1 MDNKKNTILLTVIAV
16 ATLLVAVVGAT
27 FAYFTAQV
35 GEGKS
40 ARVIVKTGTGSN
52 SAFTVSNTLSIYADE
67 TTFGE
72 NKKSSAGTSTG
83 EVKWTAPGST
93 ETYTPSETER
103 TFCYTV
109 SLVIDSNSF
118 KYDEAGSTTGTA
130 QLLFNISRGVGAT
143 DGSTG
148 ALTEI
153 KTGIEGLTYV
163 STPVSGMS
171 PTEDGQ
177 TTTFTGWDITTAASD
192 ASKTYQIGG
201 QYKMIAAETTKGA
214 AVQTMTDKWSATV
227 TLVNLAANQNYNTGK
242 TLNATLK
249 YDKCA

>member
-27 FAYFTAQV
+27 FAYFTAQG

-40 ARVIVKTGTGSN
+40 ANIFVKTGTGSN
-52 SAFTVSNTLSIYADE
+52 SAFTVTDTLSIYADE

-72 NKKSSAGTSTG
+72 NKKSSSGTSTG

-93 ETYTPSETER
+93 DKYTPSETER

-153 KTGIEGLTYV
+153 KTGIEGLTYI

-171 PTEDGQ
+171 TDVDGQ
-177 TTTFTGWDITTAASD
+177 TTTFTGWDITTAAK
-192 ASKTYQIGG
+192 KTYQIGG

-227 TLVNLAANQNYNTGK
+227 TLVNLAADQNYNTGK
-242 TLNATLK
+242 TLSATLK

>member
-27 FAYFTAQV
+27 FAYFTAQ
-35 GEGKS
+35 GGKS
-40 ARVIVKTGTGSN
+40 QQTNVTVKTGTGSS
-52 SAFTVSNTLSIYADE
+52 SAFTVTDNLSIYADQ
-67 TTFGE
+67 TTFAQ
-72 NKKSSAGTSTG
+72 NKTSSAGTSTG

-93 ETYTPSETER
+93 DKYTPSEAER

-109 SLVIDSNSF
+109 SLEINSNSF

-153 KTGIEGLTYV
+153 KTGIDGLTYV

-171 PTEDGQ
+171 TTEEGQ
-177 TTTFTGWDITTAASD
+177 TATFTGWDITTAASA

-227 TLVNLAANQNYNTGK
+227 TLINLDANQNYNTGK